1 MSTPTPP
8 ASGLRGWLARQ
19 RARWFYLS
27 GILHR
32 YYGNSQGDFAEYE
45 TAVDQ
50 FTHALVLDPHFAR
63 AYLARGIL
71 YWREFDHPRKAI
83 EDLNKALELKPSLDE
98 ALFNRGVARQ
108 QVHEYT
114 QALEDFRAYLS
125 TGVHPYWREYA
136 EKMIV
141 ELSEW
146 VSQEETDE
154 QGDP

>member
-8 ASGLRGWLARQ
+8 SSGLRGWLNRQ
-19 RARWFYLS
+19 RARWFYLL

-32 YYGNSQGDFAEYE
+32 HYGNAQGDLMEYE
-45 TAVDQ
+45 TAVDH
-50 FTHALVLDPHFAR
+50 FTRAVELDPHFAQ

-83 EDLNKALELKPSLDE
+83 ENLNKALALKPSLDE
-98 ALFNRGVARQ
+98 ALFNRGVAHQ
-108 QVHEYT
+108 QVHEYE
-114 QALEDFRAYLS
+114 QALKDFRAYLS
-125 TGVHPYWREYA
+125 VGSHPYWREYA

-146 VSQEETDE
+146 VPQEGTDE
-154 QGDP
+154 QEHP